1 MWLQCKTLHSS
12 FNDGYIKIRGCLSSV
27 GLGMYESPLFLPTH
41 DEESGGRSV
50 PTTPLQVAAPGEQL
64 VEVRLWLFGWYCKW
78 LLNETVLLL
87 SFVWTVTV
95 FTESHPSDVLETA
108 SQSVPMVSTS
118 TGSLT
123 TPGEAVPGDDGDD
136 VFVAEA
142 ESEGWALMTVIRSL
156 LNISVFSLELL

>member
-1 MWLQCKTLHSS
+1 M
-12 FNDGYIKIRGCLSSV
+12 
-27 GLGMYESPLFLPTH
+27 
-41 DEESGGRSV
+41 
-50 PTTPLQVAAPGEQL
+50 
-64 VEVRLWLFGWYCKW
+64 
-78 LLNETVLLL
+78 TVKSNLTVLLLL

-95 FTESHPSDVLETA
+95 FTESHPSDVSETA

-142 ESEGWALMTVIRSL
+142 ESEGWALTTVYWFTSERFSFF
-156 LNISVFSLELL
+156 SVEL